1 MSRITGSRTT
11 LDLLL
16 SPWTTSSWKRIRKNA
31 FRSLSFLDRVWSL
44 TRGLLCLA
52 QVAPSDFILL
62 NELNYGFQNDFGF
75 AIVSVDD
82 LDLGG
87 SSKKCPSVVELFIQS
102 VVTNNGLL
110 CVMQALPSEF

>member
-1 MSRITGSRTT
+1 M
-11 LDLLL
+11 
-16 SPWTTSSWKRIRKNA
+16 
-31 FRSLSFLDRVWSL
+31 
-44 TRGLLCLA
+44 A

-87 SSKKCPSVVELFIQS
+87 NSKKCPGAVEFFIQS
-102 VVTNNGLL
+102 VVTNKRITLL
-110 CVMQALPSEF
+110 DLRILIF